1 MAILAINFSARRLP
15 RHHALLCRNE
25 KRRGISSSTRKL
37 VAEFTDTDAVMR
49 LSLGND
55 LQR

>member
-37 VAEFTDTDAVMR
+37 VAEFTDAVMR